1 MSVTSQIYNNIKR
14 TLITLDSSDSQ
25 GLVHVLMWNDQGLSW
40 NPRVFYLPNF
50 ATKQQCEAVIDMA
63 KPKLKPSTLA
73 LRKGETA
80 ETTQNVRTRLK
91 KTYIRLNSWKWIALV
106 DQWPLQETK
115 HFQMQDR
122 SLHQH
127 TDEDESGVLA
137 AIEEKIAL
145 ATRFPKDYYEVSNTK
160 PMHIWSIR
168 PTYEYINKT
177 FLCLFSSHSTS
188 WGISLAR
195 SMIHIM
201 MLSIQQS
208 MVP

>member
-1 MSVTSQIYNNIKR
+1 MVLLSLTFLFMSVTSQIYNNIKR

-91 KTYIRLNSWKWIALV
+91 KTYIRLNS
-106 DQWPLQETK
+106 
-115 HFQMQDR
+115 
-122 SLHQH
+122 
-127 TDEDESGVLA
+127 
-137 AIEEKIAL
+137 
-145 ATRFPKDYYEVSNTK
+145 
-160 PMHIWSIR
+160 
-168 PTYEYINKT
+168 
-177 FLCLFSSHSTS
+177 
-188 WGISLAR
+188 
-195 SMIHIM
+195 
-201 MLSIQQS
+201 
-208 MVP
+208 

>member
-1 MSVTSQIYNNIKR
+1 MRVASSWPSSVSVSSIFSLRFFISFSLKIFDHRVPLKTFKNSVSSVFYRELVSVRFRQQEDLLTMKLILWIMVLLSLTFLFMSVTSQIYNNIKR

-91 KTYIRLNSWKWIALV
+91 KTYIRLNS
-106 DQWPLQETK
+106 
-115 HFQMQDR
+115 
-122 SLHQH
+122 
-127 TDEDESGVLA
+127 
-137 AIEEKIAL
+137 
-145 ATRFPKDYYEVSNTK
+145 
-160 PMHIWSIR
+160 
-168 PTYEYINKT
+168 
-177 FLCLFSSHSTS
+177 
-188 WGISLAR
+188 
-195 SMIHIM
+195 
-201 MLSIQQS
+201 
-208 MVP
+208 